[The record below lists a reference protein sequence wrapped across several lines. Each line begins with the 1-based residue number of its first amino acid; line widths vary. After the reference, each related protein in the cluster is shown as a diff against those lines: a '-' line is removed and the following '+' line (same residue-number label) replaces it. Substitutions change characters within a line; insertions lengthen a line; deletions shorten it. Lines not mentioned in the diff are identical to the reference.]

1 MKSARPGGQP
11 GACGR
16 NRGARVAEQAGMKVL
31 VAINEKTLRTTLV
44 GMLRDIGNF
53 ETTVAAHGSEAW
65 DKARQQAFDLVVANW
80 SMPEMSGPALLKVLR
95 ADSNLAALPVMLVA
109 SEITKGQVIEAG
121 EAGVTDII
129 LLPLS
134 LQVLKRKIE
143 SLTQAEQ
150 DPQALEAE
158 RHYQLGLQLME
169 SESWEEALL
178 CFQKVISTQQN
189 PEVYYNMGFIKTAQG
204 RYEEAI
210 QYFRRA
216 TQINNTFAKAFER
229 MGECYI
235 KLGRP
240 RLAEKSFQR
249 AADIY
254 LEKHM
259 DDNAELVLREVLKL
273 NPNTLNVF
281 NSLGIIY
288 RRQGR
293 YALALEQ
300 YKKALRVSPRDENI
314 LYNIGRIYFDL
325 GEYGMARDIL
335 QKAVELNPGFD
346 EAVQMLR
353 IITMGPADNGS
364 GPGPGAPGGA

>member
-1 MKSARPGGQP
+1 
-11 GACGR
+11 
-16 NRGARVAEQAGMKVL
+16 VAEQAGMKVL
-31 VAINEKTLRTTLV
+31 VAINEKTLCGTLV
-44 GMLRDIGNF
+44 RMLKEIA
-53 ETTVAAHGSEAW
+53 ELEPITAADGSEAW
-65 DKARQQAFDLVVANW
+65 DKARQQSFDLVVANW
-80 SMPEMSGPALLKVLR
+80 NMPEMSGPALLKVLR
-95 ADSNLAALPVMLVA
+95 ADSKLASLPVILVA

-121 EAGVTDII
+121 EAGVSDII

-134 LQVLKRKIE
+134 LQVLKRKIDG
-143 SLTQAEQ
+143 LMQPEQ
-150 DPQALEAE
+150 DPQAQEAE

-169 SESWEEALL
+169 KEAWEEALQ
-178 CFQKVISTQQN
+178 CFQKVITTQQN
-189 PEVYYNMGFIKTAQG
+189 PEVFYNMGFIKTAQG

-216 TQINNTFAKAFER
+216 TQINNTFAKSFER
-229 MGECYI
+229 MGECYV

-249 AADIY
+249 VADIY
-254 LEKHM
+254 MEKQM

-273 NPNTLNVF
+273 NPNTINVF

-325 GEYGMARDIL
+325 GEYGLAKDIL
-335 QKAVELNPGFD
+335 QKAVELNPGFN
-346 EAVQMLR
+346 EAVEMLR
-353 IITMGPADNGS
+353 IITMRPPDNDPGS
-364 GPGPGAPGGA
+364 GPGAPGGD

>member
-1 MKSARPGGQP
+1 MTG
-11 GACGR
+11 
-16 NRGARVAEQAGMKVL
+16 QAGIKVL
-31 VAINEKTLRTTLV
+31 VAVNEKTLRSTLARMLKELGGFDITT
-44 GMLRDIGNF
+44 
-53 ETTVAAHGSEAW
+53 AADGSEAW
-65 DKARQQAFDLVVANW
+65 DKARQQPYDFVVANW
-80 SMPEMSGPALLKVLR
+80 HMPEMSGPALLKVLR
-95 ADSNLAALPVMLVA
+95 ADSKLADLPVMLLA

-121 EAGVTDII
+121 EAGVNDII

-134 LQVLKRKIE
+134 LAVLKRKIDG
-143 SLTQAEQ
+143 LRQAEM

-158 RHYQLGLQLME
+158 SHYQLGLQLME
-169 SESWEEALL
+169 KEAWEEALL
-178 CFQKVISTQQN
+178 SFQKVISIQQN
-189 PEVYYNMGFIKTAQG
+189 PEVFYNMGFIKTAQG

-216 TQINNTFAKAFER
+216 TQINNSFAKAFER

-254 LEKHM
+254 MEKHM

-273 NPNTLNVF
+273 NPNTINVF

-288 RRQGR
+288 RRQSK
-293 YALALEQ
+293 YAEALEQ

-314 LYNIGRIYFDL
+314 LYNIGRMYFDL
-325 GEYGMARDIL
+325 GEFGKARDIL
-335 QKAVELNPGFD
+335 QKAVELNPGFS
-346 EAVQMLR
+346 EAVEMLR
-353 IITMGPADNGS
+353 IISMRPPDNGS
-364 GPGPGAPGGA
+364 GPVSGQA

>member
-1 MKSARPGGQP
+1 
-11 GACGR
+11 
-16 NRGARVAEQAGMKVL
+16 MKVL
-31 VAINEKTLRTTLV
+31 VAISEKNLRDTLV
-44 GMLRDIGNF
+44 GMLSDIGNF
-53 ETTVAAHGSEAW
+53 DTTIAAHGSEAW
-65 DKARQQAFDLVVANW
+65 DKARQESFDLVVATW
-80 SMPEMSGPALLKVLR
+80 QMPEMSGPALLKVLR
-95 ADSNLAALPVMLVA
+95 ADSKFASLPVMLLA

-121 EAGVTDII
+121 EAGVSDII

-134 LQVLKRKIE
+134 LQVLKRKIDG
-143 SLTQAEQ
+143 LTQGEQ
-150 DPQALEAE
+150 DPQAMEAE

-169 SESWEEALL
+169 RESWEEALQ
-178 CFQKVISTQQN
+178 CFQKVIATQQN
-189 PEVYYNMGFIKTAQG
+189 PEVFYNMGFIKTAQG

-216 TQINNTFAKAFER
+216 TQINNTFAKAYER

-235 KLGRP
+235 KLTRP

-254 LEKHM
+254 MEKHM
-259 DDNAELVLREVLKL
+259 DDNAELVLREVLKI
-273 NPNTLNVF
+273 NPNTINVF

-288 RRQGR
+288 RRQER

-325 GEYGMARDIL
+325 GEFGMAKDIL
-335 QKAVELNPGFD
+335 QKAVELNPGFN
-346 EAVQMLR
+346 EAVEMLR
-353 IITMGPADNGS
+353 IIPMRPTDN
-364 GPGPGAPGGA
+364 GPGAPGGA

>member
-1 MKSARPGGQP
+1 M
-11 GACGR
+11 
-16 NRGARVAEQAGMKVL
+16 AEQAGIKVL
-31 VAINEKTLRTTLV
+31 VAINETTLRDTLV
-44 GMLRDIGNF
+44 RMLKELGEFD
-53 ETTVAAHGSEAW
+53 TTIAAHGSEAW
-65 DKARQQAFDLVVANW
+65 DKARQQSFDLVVANW
-80 SMPEMSGPALLKVLR
+80 NMPEMSGPALLKVLR
-95 ADSNLAALPVMLVA
+95 ADSKLAALPVVLMA

-121 EAGVTDII
+121 EAGVSDII

-143 SLTQAEQ
+143 DLLQAEQ

-169 SESWEEALL
+169 KEDWEEALH
-178 CFQKVISTQQN
+178 CFQKVITTQQN

-210 QYFRRA
+210 QFFRRA

-254 LEKHM
+254 MEKHM
-259 DDNAELVLREVLKL
+259 DDNAELVLREVLKI
-273 NPNTLNVF
+273 NPNTINVF

-288 RRQGR
+288 RRQSK

-335 QKAVELNPGFD
+335 QKAVELNPGFN
-346 EAVQMLR
+346 EAVEMLR
-353 IITMGPADNGS
+353 IITMGPSDN
-364 GPGPGAPGGA
+364 GPGAPGGA